1 MSIDENR
8 FLYLNQFQI
17 TTVLFVV
24 VLFFCLDVSGKEQMS
39 TTLIH

>member
-8 FLYLNQFQI
+8 LLYLNQFQI
-17 TTVLFVV
+17 TTVLFV